1 MTKVNNFYVPK
12 VDSLRVRV
20 PMCDV
25 EIIDRTL
32 IDNLITVQ
40 ESTGLIVEQK
50 KGKAFTRET
59 PGGLSFKIWARE
71 RKDISESEIKSELY
85 FLINAKHLKE
95 RYFEG
100 ITIDNVDLIGQEIN
114 SLNVIKI
121 DSKAFLNCDILDV
134 DLCFDFEANP
144 KDFKSYVVNRY
155 SDMAITTK
163 RDRVYQFTSKSNLGL
178 ELNNRDY
185 STPAKT
191 HAKFYHKGI
200 ELETNSSSFADKYLK
215 NVDFKDI
222 CRFEFNLKNRRY
234 FKHYGINRIKTL
246 EQLLK
251 YKKLLLIFQDVYGNW
266 FIKREIKPM
275 TGVNIHNIL
284 HQAMFELVDKH
295 TLDLIKG
302 RAIALSCNRNQPG
315 KIRTMYHN
323 FMTPEKMKFHEAKRI
338 ELTEKLDAFFGAD
351 ENRTY
356 DVRTNVTAAMTNEI
370 INNKNEIPF

>member
-20 PMCDV
+20 PICDI
-25 EIIDRTL
+25 EIIDTTL

-50 KGKAFTRET
+50 KGRAFTKQT

-71 RKDISESEIKSELY
+71 RKDISESEIKAELY

-100 ITIDNVDLIGQEIN
+100 ITINNVDSIRREIN

-121 DSKAFLNCDILDV
+121 DEKTFLNCDILDV

-144 KDFKSYVVNRY
+144 KDFKSHVVNRY

-163 RDRVYQFTSKSNLGL
+163 RDRVYQFTSKGNLGL

-234 FKHYGINRIKTL
+234 FKHYGIGRIKTL

-251 YKKLLLIFQDVYGNW
+251 LSTKRRLFKDVYQNW
-266 FIKREIKPM
+266 FIKRKIKPA
-275 TGVNIHNIL
+275 TGIDFKDMIIHS
-284 HQAMFELVDKH
+284 AFELINSYE
-295 TLDLIKG
+295 LDMIINNAVSK
-302 RAIALSCNRNQPG
+302 ATNPNQPG
-315 KIRTMYHN
+315 KIRAYYHN
-323 FMTPEKMKFHEAKRI
+323 IMTADKKQFHEANRI
-338 ELTEKLDAFFGAD
+338 MLTEKLDSFFGVD
-351 ENRTY
+351 EKRTY
-356 DVRTNVTAAMTNEI
+356 DVRTNVTAAVTNEI
-370 INNKNEIPF
+370 ININDKTPF